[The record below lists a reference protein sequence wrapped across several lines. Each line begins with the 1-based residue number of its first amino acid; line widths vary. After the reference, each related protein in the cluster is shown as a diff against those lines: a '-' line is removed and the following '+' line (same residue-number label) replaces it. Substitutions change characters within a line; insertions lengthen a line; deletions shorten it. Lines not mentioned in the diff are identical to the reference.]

1 MANKPDALGNVRV
14 VLVRTSHPGNI
25 GAAARAM
32 KTMGLADLRLV
43 APQRFPDPQ
52 ADALA
57 SNARDVL
64 ERARVCANL
73 EEALS
78 GCVHAAALTARRR
91 ELMARFL
98 PPREAAPQLVALAG
112 AGPVAVVFGN
122 ETSGLSAAEADR
134 CQSVIRIPASPEYS
148 SLNLAAAVQ
157 IVAYELRLA
166 ASADA
171 PEPAPAGEPATLDE
185 IERFHAHLEQT
196 LRDIGV
202 LDPRHPK
209 KILQRLR
216 RLYAKAAL
224 EKEEV
229 SLLRGI
235 LRATQE
241 RNS

>member
-14 VLVRTSHPGNI
+14 VLVGTSHPGNI

-52 ADALA
+52 ARAMA
-57 SNARDVL
+57 SNALDVL
-64 ERARVCANL
+64 ENAQVCASL
-73 EEALS
+73 DEALA

-91 ELMARFL
+91 ELMARFAA
-98 PPREAAPQLVALAG
+98 PREAAPQLIALAG

-122 ETSGLSAAEADR
+122 ETSGLTAAQAER
-134 CQSVIRIPASPEYS
+134 CQTVIRIPANPEYS

-166 ASADA
+166 AGAGSSGAA
-171 PEPAPAGEPATLDE
+171 AAGEAATLDE
-185 IERFHAHLEQT
+185 VERFYAHLEET

-216 RLYAKAAL
+216 RLYAKAEL

-235 LRATQE
+235 LRATQD

>member
-1 MANKPDALGNVRV
+1 MANKPDPLANLRV

-25 GAAARAM
+25 GAAARAL
-32 KTMGLADLRLV
+32 KTMGLSDLWLV

-52 ADALA
+52 ARAMA
-57 SNARDVL
+57 SNALDLL
-64 ERARVCANL
+64 ERARVCATL
-73 EEALS
+73 DEALA
-78 GCVHAAALTARRR
+78 GTVHAAALTARRR
-91 ELMARFL
+91 ELMARFVT
-98 PPREAAPQLVALAG
+98 PREAAPQLVTLAA
-112 AGPVAVVFGN
+112 AGPVALVFGN
-122 ETSGLSAAEADR
+122 ETSGLTGAEAQR
-134 CQSVIRIPASPEYS
+134 CQTVVSIPANPEYS

-157 IVAYELRLA
+157 IVAYELRIA
-166 ASADA
+166 AGAGELGGSV
-171 PEPAPAGEPATLDE
+171 AGEPAALEDV
-185 IERFHAHLEQT
+185 ERFYAHLEQT

-209 KILQRLR
+209 KIMQRLR

-235 LRATQE
+235 LRATQD

>member
-1 MANKPDALGNVRV
+1 MAKKPDPLANVRV
-14 VLVRTSHPGNI
+14 VLVHTSHPGNI
-25 GAAARAM
+25 GAAARAL
-32 KTMGLADLRLV
+32 KTMGLGELWLV

-52 ADALA
+52 ALAMA
-57 SNARDVL
+57 SNALDVL
-64 ERARVCANL
+64 ESARVCATL
-73 EEALS
+73 DEALA
-78 GCVHAAALTARRR
+78 GTVHAAALTARRR
-91 ELMARFL
+91 ELMPRYTT
-98 PPREAAPQLVALAG
+98 PREAAPALMALAA

-122 ETSGLSAAEADR
+122 EASGLTAAEAAR
-134 CQSVIRIPASPEYS
+134 CQTVVSIPANPQYS

-166 ASADA
+166 AGAGTLGA
-171 PEPAPAGEPATLDE
+171 AAAGEPAALEDV
-185 IERFHAHLEQT
+185 ERFYVHLEQT
-196 LRDIGV
+196 LREIGV

-209 KILQRLR
+209 KIMQRLR

-241 RNS
+241 HNS

>member
-1 MANKPDALGNVRV
+1 MANIPDPLERLRV

-32 KTMGLADLRLV
+32 KTMGLSELWLV
-43 APQRFPDPQ
+43 SPQRFPDPQ
-52 ADALA
+52 ARAMA
-57 SNARDVL
+57 ANAVDVL
-64 ERARVCANL
+64 EQARVCASL
-73 EEALS
+73 DEALA
-78 GCVHAAALTARRR
+78 GTVHAAALTARRR
-91 ELMARFL
+91 ELMPRFAT
-98 PPREAAPQLVALAG
+98 PRDAAPWLTALA
-112 AGPVAVVFGN
+112 ASRPVAVVFGN
-122 ETSGLSAAEADR
+122 EASGLTTAEAER
-134 CQSVIRIPASPEYS
+134 CQTVICIPANPEYN

-166 ASADA
+166 AGFGGLDASA
-171 PEPAPAGEPATLDE
+171 AGEPAALDE
-185 IERFHAHLEQT
+185 VERFYAHLEET